1 MRVPRWRQDSEPES
15 RLQCGGRPLAGAQTP
30 QLPETDGTRFPKTP
44 QHPQTSSSWLVSKW
58 PGASPEFKVPHL
70 PSSPSLLS
78 PLSFFLRLLPCL
90 LPLSLQPSTLAV
102 RVPRDA
108 RGRGRCLHPALLPAA
123 PGQRALPGTTAR
135 GRQLPVGG
143 SWVCACSRPCALEK
157 KTLGVKVI
165 PDGVPAHLSPGTLLS
180 RSRGPLPRCRP
191 EPLPVAQPLG
201 AQGSPRAKS
210 DQASLA
216 IPSGVSGDP
225 QRLWNVKKSE

>member
-90 LPLSLQPSTLAV
+90 LPLSLQPSTLAA
-102 RVPRDA
+102 RVPRHDRQGAAVASGWLVGLRLQSAVRPREKNPGGESDTGWGASSPLARDA
-108 RGRGRCLHPALLPAA
+108 
-123 PGQRALPGTTAR
+123 
-135 GRQLPVGG
+135 
-143 SWVCACSRPCALEK
+143 S
-157 KTLGVKVI
+157 
-165 PDGVPAHLSPGTLLS
+165 
-180 RSRGPLPRCRP
+180 
-191 EPLPVAQPLG
+191 
-201 AQGSPRAKS
+201 
-210 DQASLA
+210 
-216 IPSGVSGDP
+216 
-225 QRLWNVKKSE
+225 